1 MEQFLHIL
9 ALISG
14 PVVGALIGL
23 VTNYIAVKMLFRP
36 YQARYIGKLRIPFTP
51 GIIPRRQQ
59 ALAGALGHMIA
70 DTLVREEDLQNA
82 LLSKEVTDTVVSG
95 ILTLPP
101 LRESGHALAGEGYDA
116 LREKLVDALT
126 DRVVAGISGLNISGF
141 IAKEGYAALAASG
154 GGKLLTMFLNEN
166 TVAAMA
172 PGISEKLLAY
182 LAGDGREKI
191 RELLIGEVGKLEEKP
206 IGEMLGDPAA
216 TAPVIESLYRRLVT
230 EHAEAIT
237 RQFRIADTV
246 KEKISAMSP
255 RDLETLVLSVMKK
268 ELNAVIYLGALIGFV
283 LGIINLLF

>member
-1 MEQFLHIL
+1 MEKFLHIL

-116 LREKLVDALT
+116 LREKLVNTLT
-126 DRVVAGISGLNISGF
+126 DRVVAGISGLDISGF

-154 GGKLLTMFLNEN
+154 AGKLLTMFLNEN

-283 LGIINLLF
+283 LGIINLFF

>member
-101 LRESGHALAGEGYDA
+101 FGNRDTRWPERAM
-116 LREKLVDALT
+116 T
-126 DRVVAGISGLNISGF
+126 PC
-141 IAKEGYAALAASG
+141 AKNWW
-154 GGKLLTMFLNEN
+154 T
-166 TVAAMA
+166 
-172 PGISEKLLAY
+172 P
-182 LAGDGREKI
+182 
-191 RELLIGEVGKLEEKP
+191 
-206 IGEMLGDPAA
+206 
-216 TAPVIESLYRRLVT
+216 
-230 EHAEAIT
+230 
-237 RQFRIADTV
+237 
-246 KEKISAMSP
+246 
-255 RDLETLVLSVMKK
+255 
-268 ELNAVIYLGALIGFV
+268 
-283 LGIINLLF
+283 